1 MTSIPEWIHT
11 DVLIIGGGG
20 AGLRA
25 AIEAADHGVDVLI
38 ISHSRLGYGSNTTIS
53 GGGFAA
59 VTAEHDESTDP
70 NDSPEQ
76 HLEDTIVEGCFIC
89 NQEMVSQ
96 VVHGAEEQA
105 RALAR
110 FGVKFA
116 DSKTSSWIHM
126 SIDPGH
132 KYRRTIYGQ
141 NAFGTD
147 FTFPLKDYVQQK
159 GIRIMEGVLVFK
171 LMLDEGRVVGVLG
184 IDSQGR
190 TLAISADSTVLAT
203 GGLGQLYRRTDNTA
217 GTTGDGYALAYEAGA
232 VLADME
238 FVQFYPT
245 GLGSG
250 STTAYYENVVKAGGR
265 LLNRLGEDIASKYG
279 LSSSTAMTRD
289 RLSHALA
296 EELAQGLGV
305 DGTVTLDL
313 SDIQAEQLQKLG
325 PVLPKATMRGQLRYR
340 VAPTVHFH
348 MGGVTVNRKAKTSV
362 PGLYAA
368 GEICAGV
375 HGANRLGSNA
385 LTELWVFGAI
395 AGREAAIASKQADR
409 RRLSRNALSSQVEE
423 AMPLQA
429 LSPNGGDPKSLH
441 QSLKDIMWRNVGII
455 RHGDGLTEALE
466 QLQRMRESSLEMKG
480 EGPRGMTGMLK
491 LRNMLTVAEM
501 ICRAALCRTESRG
514 AHRRRE
520 YPATD
525 NGNWLR
531 NLLIRK
537 QDSGMSLTTE
547 PVKLTHLSP

>member
-1 MTSIPEWIHT
+1 MPEWINT

-25 AIEAADHGVDVLI
+25 AIEAAEHGVDVLM

-59 VTAEHDESTDP
+59 VTTGHDGLNDP
-70 NDSPEQ
+70 HDSPEQ
-76 HLEDTIVEGCFIC
+76 HLEDTIVEGCFLC

-96 VVHGAEEQA
+96 VVHGAEDQA
-105 RALAR
+105 HALTR
-110 FGVKFA
+110 FGVKLA
-116 DSKTSSWIHM
+116 DSKTSSWIDL
-126 SIDPGH
+126 SVDPGH
-132 KYRRTIYGQ
+132 TYRRTIYGQ

-147 FTFPLKDYVQQK
+147 FTFPLKDYAQQK
-159 GIRIMEGVLVFK
+159 GIRTLEGVLVFK
-171 LMLDEGRVVGVLG
+171 LLLDEGRVVGVLG

-190 TLAISADSTVLAT
+190 ILAISAASTVLAT

-265 LLNRLGEDIASKYG
+265 LLNRLGEDIASKHG
-279 LSSSTAMTRD
+279 LSGSTAMTRD
-289 RLSHALA
+289 RLSYALA

-305 DGTVTLDL
+305 DDTVTLDL
-313 SDIQAEQLQKLG
+313 SGIQSELLQKLK
-325 PVLPKATMRGQLRYR
+325 PVLPKAAIRGQLQYQ

-348 MGGVTVNRKAKTSV
+348 MGGVTVNGKAETSV

-375 HGANRLGSNA
+375 HGANRLGSNS
-385 LTELWVFGAI
+385 LTELWVFGTI
-395 AGREAAIASKQADR
+395 AGREAALTSKQASPQRPSD
-409 RRLSRNALSSQVEE
+409 STLSSRIEE
-423 AMPLQA
+423 ALAIPA
-429 LSPNGGDPKSLH
+429 LSPDGDDPRSLH
-441 QSLKDIMWRNVGII
+441 QSLKDTMWHNAGII
-455 RHGDGLTEALE
+455 RHGDGLAAALE
-466 QLQRMRESSLEMKG
+466 QLQRMRGTSLAVNG
-480 EGPRGMTGMLK
+480 EGRRGMIGVLK

-501 ICRAALCRTESRG
+501 VCRAALCRTESRG

-525 NGNWLR
+525 NANWLQ
-531 NLLIRK
+531 NILVRK
-537 QDSGMSLTTE
+537 QDSSMSLTTK
-547 PVKLTHLSP
+547 PVKLTYLAPQ